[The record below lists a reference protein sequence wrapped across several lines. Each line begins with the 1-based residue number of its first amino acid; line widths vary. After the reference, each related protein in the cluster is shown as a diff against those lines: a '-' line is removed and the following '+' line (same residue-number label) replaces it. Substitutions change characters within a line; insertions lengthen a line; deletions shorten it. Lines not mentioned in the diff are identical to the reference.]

1 MAEHPDVIIPILCDK
16 QGLPEDT
23 YHEAGVERRQ
33 VVELEIQRKIIEYQ
47 AQVLKNTAGKKFVAS
62 FPQGVTRPIQHGHS
76 ITSHS
81 VYLSQY
87 QLIPYER
94 VVDYFNNQAKIP
106 ISAGSLYNFNQEAY
120 ELLEAFEL
128 SVKNKLRDACLLP
141 MKQVS
146 M

>member
-1 MAEHPDVIIPILCDK
+1 
-16 QGLPEDT
+16 
-23 YHEAGVERRQ
+23 
-33 VVELEIQRKIIEYQ
+33 
-47 AQVLKNTAGKKFVAS
+47 
-62 FPQGVTRPIQHGHS
+62 
-76 ITSHS
+76 

>member
-47 AQVLKNTAGKKFVAS
+47 AQVLKNTAGKKFAAS
-62 FPQGVTRPIQHGHS
+62 FPQGVTRPIQYGHS

-94 VVDYFNNQAKIP
+94 VVDY
-106 ISAGSLYNFNQEAY
+106 L
-120 ELLEAFEL
+120 
-128 SVKNKLRDACLLP
+128 
-141 MKQVS
+141 
-146 M
+146 